1 MCRRR
6 RGGPW
11 KLFLLSNSINN
22 KDDSANACPTTVLAV
37 AVSSSSRGRTIT
49 WTRQKVLHTVWACHL
64 ISVLENMSSGRPFG
78 WVPISSFTLRHVF
91 YDSLFASPHRP
102 TTSCK
107 SSQELSPWT
116 TTRFIN
122 SIVFLSHS
130 PFALAEQILLG
141 PTCIVS
147 KYRCA
152 DRAERPTT
160 MEKVAQLLNVYTAQ
174 DSQ

>member
-1 MCRRR
+1 MYKCAD
-6 RGGPW
+6 G
-11 KLFLLSNSINN
+11 
-22 KDDSANACPTTVLAV
+22 DDSANACPTTVLAV
-37 AVSSSSRGRTIT
+37 VVSSSSRGRTIT

-78 WVPISSFTLRHVF
+78 WGPISSFTLRHVF